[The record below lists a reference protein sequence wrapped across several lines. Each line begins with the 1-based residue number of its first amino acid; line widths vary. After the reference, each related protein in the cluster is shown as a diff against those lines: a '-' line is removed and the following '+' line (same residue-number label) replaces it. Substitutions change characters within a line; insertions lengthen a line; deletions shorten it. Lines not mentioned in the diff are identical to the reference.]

1 MYGEGDITAID
12 RSIRGT
18 WLWLAPTLVILL
30 GLFIT
35 SLIVRIEWLAYA
47 SAAGLAVMACFGF
60 GYCLWPKLRYRR
72 FLTDMGE
79 GLSREM
85 AGRIVEISETV
96 ELQDGARVLPVR
108 IWLDSEDDERIIYL
122 NVSKRDRFPGEGEWV
137 RLRLYGRHVAAVL
150 DAREGGK
157 EGKT

>member
-1 MYGEGDITAID
+1 MNFLRKLPPLLLRRRAQ
-12 RSIRGT
+12 
-18 WLWLAPTLVILL
+18 VICIL
-30 GLFIT
+30 
-35 SLIVRIEWLAYA
+35 
-47 SAAGLAVMACFGF
+47 AGLLLYLAAVLAQPAETDLKG
-60 GYCLWPKLRYRR
+60 GRYLPRSSYGGR
-72 FLTDMGE
+72 MQHYEIEVE
-79 GLSREM
+79 GLGEAS
-85 AGRIVEISETV
+85 VSV
-96 ELQDGARVLPVR
+96 DVPVSGR